1 MSENTPFPP
10 FNPNPS
16 PPIAP
21 EQPAAPK
28 AKGRPK
34 KTEKVVTG
42 VTITNPGP
50 FGQAE
55 TTVTTENRPRQKRKQ
70 SADKPSLKFDLQTI
84 LRAASGLNEDDMAT
98 FEKIVGLLSEAGKP
112 GRERLLE
119 AVAKIF
125 A

>member
-21 EQPAAPK
+21 GQPT
-28 AKGRPK
+28 AKTRGRPPK
-34 KTEKVVTG
+34 DAISK
-42 VTITNPGP
+42 N
-50 FGQAE
+50 AE
-55 TTVTTENRPRQKRKQ
+55 TDRAVAAQPDKPPRQKRKQ

-84 LRAASGLNEDDMAT
+84 LRAASSLNEDDMAT